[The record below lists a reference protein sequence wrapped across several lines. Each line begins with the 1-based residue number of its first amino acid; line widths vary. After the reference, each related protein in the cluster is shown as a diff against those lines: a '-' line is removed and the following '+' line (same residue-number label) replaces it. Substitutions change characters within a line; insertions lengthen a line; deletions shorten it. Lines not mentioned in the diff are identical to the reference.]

1 MQTTAEY
8 NQDFYAWLMTNAELL
23 RAHDFTGLDAENI
36 AEELEAMG
44 KQEKREL
51 INRLAVLLTHL
62 LKWKFQSHRRS
73 KSWRNTIVTQR
84 IDILALIEDSPSL
97 KYEIGGK
104 IDTTYEKARLGAENE
119 TGIDKENFPEICPF
133 TLEEL
138 LTKDFF
144 PK

>member
-104 IDTTYEKARLGAENE
+104 IDTAYEKARLGAENE